1 MHDKSVNGVTD
12 FLLIVR
18 VQRSDLVEN
27 GDSLFV
33 ELSGKWVRWL
43 DGDRCLCW
51 KFDDD
56 EELIVISVVD
66 LAVASAIL
74 LLSLK

>member
-33 ELSGKWVRWL
+33 ELSGKLVRWL
-43 DGDRCLCW
+43 DGDRCLCRLN
-51 KFDDD
+51 DDD
-56 EELIVISVVD
+56 DDLIVISVVD
-66 LAVASAIL
+66 LVVASAFL
-74 LLSLK
+74 VLSLK

>member
-1 MHDKSVNGVTD
+1 MHDKSENGVTD
-12 FLLIVR
+12 CLLIVR

-27 GDSLFV
+27 EGSLFV

-43 DGDRCLCW
+43 DGDRCLCR
-51 KFDDD
+51 KLDDD

-66 LAVASAIL
+66 LVIASAFL
-74 LLSLK
+74 VLSLK